1 MAKKDDEKS
10 KKEFQKECERYLF
23 KKLEEL
29 PEVDEKLTQE
39 LENKYGIWV
48 TVEKAM
54 KIVGKSRSTIYKY
67 KEENSFIYRQNERK
81 IMIYTKSLIFVL

>member
-10 KKEFQKECERYLF
+10 KKEFQRECERYLL

>member
-1 MAKKDDEKS
+1 MAKKS
-10 KKEFQKECERYLF
+10 KKEFQRECERYLF

>member
-10 KKEFQKECERYLF
+10 KKEFQRECERYLF

>member
-10 KKEFQKECERYLF
+10 KKEFQRECERYLF

-48 TVEKAM
+48 TVKKAM

-81 IMIYTKSLIFVL
+81 ITIYTKSLIFVL